1 MCLFLFL
8 IASLFCLIQYGK
20 IVINIKNNNMKL
32 EISIPTEL
40 KEIKLAQYQAFLK
53 IAKDNDDAEFMNQKM
68 VQTFCNIDLKNVA
81 EIRYKDVLE
90 ITASLGKMFNV
101 TSHKFINRFKLA
113 GVEFGFIPELEEM
126 TFGEYTDLDS
136 YIGDWDNMHK
146 AMAVLYRPITK
157 KGLNGTYEIE
167 KYNGSIT
174 YCDVMKHAPLDV
186 VFGANV
192 FFYSLGNELLKST
205 MTYLENNKEIQTILQ
220 QHNSGKGGDGTL
232 QSMLSLKETLQDLIE
247 LPNYRLTN
255 V

>member
-1 MCLFLFL
+1 
-8 IASLFCLIQYGK
+8 
-20 IVINIKNNNMKL
+20 MKL

-205 MTYLENNKEIQTILQ
+205 MTYLENNKEMQTILQ
-220 QHNSGKGGDGTL
+220 QHNSGKDGVGIH
-232 QSMLSLKETLQDLIE
+232 QSMLSLKVMLQDLIE

>member
-1 MCLFLFL
+1 
-8 IASLFCLIQYGK
+8 
-20 IVINIKNNNMKL
+20 MKL
-32 EISIPTEL
+32 EISVPTEL

-53 IAKDNDDAEFMNQKM
+53 IAKDNEDEEFLNQKM
-68 VQTFCNIDLKNVA
+68 VQTFCNIDLKDVA
-81 EIRYKDVLE
+81 EIRFKDVLE

-101 TSHKFINRFKLA
+101 QSHKFINRFKLG
-113 GVEFGFIPELEEM
+113 GVEFGFIPELEDM

-157 KGLNGTYEIE
+157 KGLNNTYEIE

-174 YCDVMKHAPLDV
+174 YSDVMKHAPLDI

-192 FFYSLGNELLKST
+192 FFYNLGNELLKST
-205 MTYLENNKEIQTILQ
+205 MNYLENNKQMQTILQ
-220 QHNSGKGGDGTL
+220 QHNLENDGVGSV
-232 QSMLSLKETLQDLIE
+232 QSMLLLKETLSTLIQ
-247 LPNYRLTN
+247 LPNYQLTN